1 MGESG
6 EHHGVSGEGQAQGFT
21 GGLKTERGGQAVGQ
35 RHCPTP
41 PPRPAA
47 LGPAPEQ
54 GWSSSAQARL
64 ESASRVCRLLCASAG
79 WWQGV
84 LAPLQSSRWRAWR
97 LGSSVLPFL
106 SPGAWRS
113 ENSPQMLC
121 ASGLGG
127 PSLSPQDNPKGERGP
142 RGPAFQSACRT
153 PGPPR
158 SRPTPARACSAQ
170 ASPQGTNRLGGG
182 LTNRSPSGARAGWPR
197 AGRPLS
203 YCLQTPA
210 AEIGIPDSRERPLQP
225 PGARPN
231 PELLPGKGPSRSPPP
246 PPCPHRHSTPGTW
259 LPTS

>member
-1 MGESG
+1 MWRLELGVESTV
-6 EHHGVSGEGQAQGFT
+6 GVPGLSGRTAERWGRAGSTRVSREGQAQGFT

-35 RHCPTP
+35 WHCPTP

-64 ESASRVCRLLCASAG
+64 ESASRVCRLLRASAG

-84 LAPLQSSRWRAWR
+84 LAPLRSSRWRAWR

-106 SPGAWRS
+106 SPGAWGS

-158 SRPTPARACSAQ
+158 SRPTPGLSLLSTGL
-170 ASPQGTNRLGGG
+170 SPRNQ
-182 LTNRSPSGARAGWPR
+182 PSWR
-197 AGRPLS
+197 
-203 YCLQTPA
+203 
-210 AEIGIPDSRERPLQP
+210 
-225 PGARPN
+225 
-231 PELLPGKGPSRSPPP
+231 GP
-246 PPCPHRHSTPGTW
+246 H
-259 LPTS
+259 